1 MTHRDRD
8 ASMERLLREARE
20 MMTAE
25 VRPGS
30 ECLDAEALAAWS
42 EGALLESERLT
53 AEAHASRCSRCQ
65 AALAAMARTLPPP
78 APAASP
84 LRRWL
89 VMLAPA
95 AAAAAA
101 VSLWFVVDRRAN
113 DRPTEEATQ
122 VAARAPQSP
131 PPSAPTA
138 LSKETAASPRAN
150 EASKDRAALADRV
163 DVDALKR
170 LPESRQK
177 PAERKADTRTEA
189 DAMSR
194 KAVQAEPAATAPPPP
209 PLAAPVGQVDSFR
222 GYVTPS
228 QQAAQSQAPPQQQPG
243 QQAAQA
249 KPERNELRELEAKV
263 RDQQQAAAAAA
274 PSAPASPAE
283 PVRPPPTAV
292 GGATANAAGA
302 DAGRGGALA
311 ESVTVVDSRR
321 AATVP
326 GIRVRQELTATFEV
340 VSPTASTRWRIVDGL
355 TVERSTNT
363 GATWA
368 RQHRLEPPLLLVAGA
383 SPTPVSCWLVGRR
396 GVVLRTTDGRTWQQ
410 LKFPEPVDL
419 RAISVP
425 HPDVATVVTSD
436 GRTFSTANAGATWV
450 LQK

>member
-30 ECLDAEALAAWS
+30 ECLDAETLAAWS
-42 EGALLESERLT
+42 EGALLEPERLT
-53 AEAHASRCSRCQ
+53 AEAHASRCARCQ
-65 AALAAMARTLPPP
+65 AALAAMARTLPPL

-101 VSLWFVVDRRAN
+101 VSLWFAVDRRAN

-122 VAARAPQSP
+122 VAAHAPQSQ
-131 PPSAPTA
+131 PPSAPTD
-138 LSKETAASPRAN
+138 LGKETAASPRAN
-150 EASKDRAALADRV
+150 EASKDQAALADRL
-163 DVDALKR
+163 DVDELKR
-170 LPESRQK
+170 VPRPPQK
-177 PAERKADTRTEA
+177 PAERRADTRTEA

-194 KAVQAEPAATAPPPP
+194 KAVQAAPAATAPPPP
-209 PLAAPVGQVDSFR
+209 PLAAPVGQVDSLR

-228 QQAAQSQAPPQQQPG
+228 QQAAQSQAPPQQQAG

-249 KPERNELRELEAKV
+249 KPERYELRELEAKV
-263 RDQQQAAAAAA
+263 RDQQQAAAA
-274 PSAPASPAE
+274 PQSAPATPAE
-283 PVRPPPTAV
+283 PVRPPPGAV
-292 GGATANAAGA
+292 GGATGNTTGA
-302 DAGRGGALA
+302 DAGRGGGLA
-311 ESVTVVDSRR
+311 ETVTVVDSRR
-321 AATVP
+321 AATTP
-326 GIRVRQELTATFEV
+326 GVRVRQEVTATFEV

-355 TVERSTNT
+355 TVERSVDS

-368 RQHRLEPPLLLVAGA
+368 RQHRIELPLLLVAGA
-383 SPTPVSCWLVGRR
+383 SPSPVSCWLVGRR

-410 LKFPEPVDL
+410 VKFPEPVDL

-425 HPDVATVVTSD
+425 HPDVATIVASD
-436 GRTFSTANAGATWV
+436 GRTFSTANAGATWA